1 MLTLL
6 DPIVRKYEDEKGETF
21 APILYAGGAI
31 TFIALAFRL
40 GFMAIPLTIAG
51 VGSWVISLM
60 LVLCLFLVSA
70 NILSAFGDASSDAR
84 EHDGPVLAAWRSL
97 LSTSALT
104 LATLPILEIYIA
116 HWLYQRY
123 GAWEMGREWAGK
135 FVGWLGGE
143 LISVSKLMALEECDV
158 FGLMCYS
165 AEGVVSWALPAF
177 GIATLL
183 YVLLVLVME
192 FSGFNAWAHKE
203 YLEWQAKAPAIKEAH
218 QRKMKQMQVERI
230 LSGQAAP
237 AAQEGE
243 QPEIVFRAR
252 PARYDFADVVGM
264 EELKTR
270 LKEQVRSFVERGG
283 NGILLTG
290 EPGNG
295 KTFIVEALAGELNW
309 KFLEARADNLT
320 SKWVGE
326 TTERINQIFR
336 DARAQA
342 PVILF
347 LDEFDTFMQDRASM
361 GGDGPG
367 ADRLNQ
373 ANAFLTAIADLNKGL
388 AEHQVLVVAATN
400 FRDQLDEAGIREGRF
415 DVKITMPPPDLA
427 ARRALIQSEL
437 KRKVTFDE
445 ASVQAVLKR
454 WEGWSAARIRHL
466 SKMLDEH
473 MRKHDLEV
481 VDGQLLRL
489 MVRKN
494 AEGAG
499 FRLPEGVLSVDQL
512 HFAPALKRAL
522 KHIVTMLR
530 EPQRLEQ
537 VGATLPRGAIFYG
550 PPGTGKTAAAQAI
563 AKDSEW
569 NLLVTTASD
578 LLSTPK
584 KVDDI
589 IKQARDIRP
598 CIVFIDEAEGILRNR
613 LDNPQ
618 GKEVTNKLLALID
631 GPRKLHDVFFIAAT
645 NFVED
650 LDEAMLREGRLSE
663 HLDFTPSEDALLAV
677 VREFVQA
684 RPQVRWLGSPE
695 DFVRRYPDL
704 TPANAQG
711 LLNRAIRQQALDSS
725 TGEVTID
732 LREV

>member
-6 DPIVRKYEDEKGETF
+6 DPIVRKYKDPKTGETF
-21 APILYAGGAI
+21 APMLYAGDSI
-31 TFIALAFRL
+31 TFPVLLIRL
-40 GFMAIPLTIAG
+40 SGFAIPLMIAG
-51 VGSWVISLM
+51 VGSWVVS
-60 LVLCLFLVSA
+60 LVLVACL
-70 NILSAFGDASSDAR
+70 
-84 EHDGPVLAAWRSL
+84 VLAFIIFMAAVGDSASDMREREGPTLAAMRSL
-97 LSTSALT
+97 LSAAAVT
-104 LATLPILEIYIA
+104 LGMLPILELNIA
-116 HWLYQRY
+116 HWLYQRF
-123 GAWEMGREWAGK
+123 GVWEMGREWAGK
-135 FVGWLGGE
+135 LVGWLGGE
-143 LISVSKLMALEECDV
+143 LISASRLMARDECDV

-165 AEGVVSWALPAF
+165 AEGLASWALPAF
-177 GIATLL
+177 GVATLL
-183 YVLLVLVME
+183 YVLLVLIME
-192 FSGFNAWAHKE
+192 VSGFNAWAHKE
-203 YLEWQAKAPAIKEAH
+203 YLDWRAKAPAIK
-218 QRKMKQMQVERI
+218 RKMKQMQVERI

-237 AAQEGE
+237 AAKEGE

-252 PARYDFADVVGM
+252 PARHSFADVVGM
-264 EELKTR
+264 DELKTR
-270 LKEQVRSFVERGG
+270 LKDQVRSFVERGG

-342 PVILF
+342 PVVLF

-388 AEHQVLVVAATN
+388 DQHQVLVVAATN
-400 FRDQLDEAGIREGRF
+400 FREQLDEAGIREGRF

-427 ARRALIQSEL
+427 ARRALIKSEL
-437 KRKVTFDE
+437 KQKVAFDE
-445 ASVQAVLKR
+445 ASVEAVLKR

-473 MRKHDLEV
+473 VRKHGITT

-512 HFAPALKRAL
+512 HFAPALKRSL

-537 VGATLPRGAIFYG
+537 VGAVLPRGAIFYG

-598 CIVFIDEAEGILRNR
+598 CIVFIDEAEGILLNR

-645 NFVED
+645 NFVD
-650 LDEAMLREGRLSE
+650 NLDEAMLREGRLSE
-663 HLDFTPSEDALLAV
+663 HLDFTPSEDALLSV

-725 TGEVTID
+725 TGQVTVD
-732 LREV
+732 LRAV